1 MNATWINPFLVPL
14 CYTERSRLPSIV
26 RSARLFTS
34 FLSRMPMSPPL
45 PTAAPHFD
53 LEAAKRY
60 VPRPEARFINREMS
74 WLAFNTRVMEEAR
87 NPSNPL
93 LERVRF
99 LSISAA
105 NLDEFA
111 MVRIAGLKDQLRH
124 GVTKLSD
131 DGLSAAEQLEQILRE
146 TTTLAQN
153 QQASWVG
160 LRRELAEQGMRVLD
174 AADLNKADIVW
185 LRAYF
190 MDHIFPVLTP
200 IAIDPAH
207 PFPFLP
213 NLNIAL
219 LFRLGHGPQKKR
231 EQVAIVPLPPKLDRF
246 IPLPAEAGNQ
256 RFLKLEDAIVLCL
269 DAFFPGYATLDV
281 TAIRIVRDSD
291 LEIDDEAEDL
301 MRSFERAV
309 LLRRRGR
316 VIRVKTMS
324 YISSF
329 LLQFV
334 LEHLQVGLEEVELVE
349 GMVGLSNLMEL
360 VNVGPDSLKFPS
372 FNVRFPERI
381 QDFGG
386 DCFQAIAAKDIV
398 VHHPFESFDVVVQFL
413 RQAAADPDVVSIKQT
428 LYRTSDDS
436 PIVKALI
443 EAAERGKSV
452 TALVELKARFDEEAN
467 IRWARDLE
475 RAGAQV
481 VYGFVKL
488 KTHSKVSLVVR
499 RTEGK
504 LKSYV
509 HLGTGNY
516 HPKTARSYTDLSF
529 FTTDPAICRDVAL
542 FFNHVTGYAP
552 PQGLQK
558 LILAPNDLRP
568 KVSELIRQEI
578 AFAKEGK
585 PAGIWAKMNALVDP
599 QIVDLL
605 YEASQAG
612 VEVRLLVRGM
622 CILRPG
628 VPGLSERIQVKSVIG
643 RFLEHSRIFAFGNGL
658 PMPSRQARLYIGS
671 ADWMVRNFDWRV
683 ETMVPIENPTVHAQ
697 ILDQIM
703 GAYLRDNLQSWMLGP
718 DGKYTR
724 LQPTES
730 TPGFR
735 AHDYFIANPSL
746 SGRGRALKKIEEAAE
761 QDDSL
766 KRMALPKPKAA
777 KKK

>member
-1 MNATWINPFLVPL
+1 MPAEPL
-14 CYTERSRLPSIV
+14 AS
-26 RSARLFTS
+26 
-34 FLSRMPMSPPL
+34 
-45 PTAAPHFD
+45 FD
-53 LEAAKRY
+53 LDLAKRY

-74 WLAFNTRVMEEAR
+74 WLAFNTRVLEEAR
-87 NPSNPL
+87 NPANPL
-93 LERVRF
+93 MERLKF

-124 GVTKLSD
+124 CITKLSD
-131 DGLSAAEQLEQILRE
+131 DGLSTTEQLDQILRE
-146 TTTLAQN
+146 STTLAQN
-153 QQASWVG
+153 QQAAWVG
-160 LRRELAEQGMRVLD
+160 LKRELTEQGMAVIG
-174 AADLNKADIVW
+174 AADLDGPEKIW

-190 MDHIFPVLTP
+190 MDNIFPILTP
-200 IAIDPAH
+200 IALDPAH

-231 EQVAIVPLPPKLDRF
+231 QEVAIVPLPPKVERF
-246 IPLPAEAGNQ
+246 ISLPTGNVTQ
-256 RFLKLEDAIVLCL
+256 RFIKLEDAITLCL
-269 DAFFPGYATLDV
+269 DAFFPGYSLLDAAT
-281 TAIRIVRDSD
+281 IRIVRDSD

-324 YISSF
+324 NISSF

-334 LEHLQVGLEEVELVE
+334 MEHLQVGLEEIELVE

-360 VNVGPDSLKFPS
+360 VALGPDSLKFPS
-372 FNVRFPERI
+372 FTVRFPERI

-398 VHHPFESFDVVVQFL
+398 VHHPFESFDVVVQYL

-488 KTHSKVSLVVR
+488 KTHAKVSLVVR
-499 RTEGK
+499 RSEGK

-516 HPKTARSYTDLSF
+516 HPKTARTYTDLSF
-529 FTTDPAICRDVAL
+529 FTSDPAICHDVAL
-542 FFNHVTGYAP
+542 FFNYVTGYAP
-552 PQGLQK
+552 PQGMKK
-558 LILAPNDLRP
+558 LVLAPKDLRP
-568 KVSELIRQEI
+568 KLSEMIRQEI

-585 PAGIWAKMNALVDP
+585 PATIWAKMNALVDP
-599 QIVDLL
+599 KIVDEL

-612 VEVRLLVRGM
+612 VEVRLIVRGM

-628 VPGLSERIQVKSVIG
+628 VPGLSERIQVKSIIG
-643 RFLEHSRIFAFGNGL
+643 RFLEHSRIFAFGNGAAL
-658 PMPSRQARLYIGS
+658 PSRQAKLFIGS

-683 ETMVPIENPTVHAQ
+683 EALVPIENPTVHAQ
-697 ILDQIM
+697 ILDQILM
-703 GAYLRDNLQSWMLGP
+703 AYLRDNLQSWNLGP
-718 DGKYTR
+718 DGRYTR
-724 LQPTES
+724 IVPNPEGAAG
-730 TPGFR
+730 PAFR

-746 SGRGRALKKIEEAAE
+746 SGRGKALKRIEAA
-761 QDDSL
+761 L
-766 KRMALPKPKAA
+766 AA
-777 KKK
+777 EESGPQLMTAGKKKSKSSKQGTKA